1 MKGRQNILHAD
12 VGKLV
17 IRCGFK
23 IKNRT
28 ECPHTYTTL
37 QLLCFTLLYLQCW
50 GSTGVPQKPHVSAA
64 TENLLLVYMA
74 IYYIYVCIRA
84 AAHVENKVRGCSYSR
99 SISDSIIY

>member
-64 TENLLLVYMA
+64 TENLVLVYIAMH
-74 IYYIYVCIRA
+74 YIYMSIYVQRRTLRIRCA
-84 AAHVENKVRGCSYSR
+84 DVVIPGAYPTL
-99 SISDSIIY
+99 